1 MTKEELFELKNKID
15 LMASL
20 PEKKRQK
27 EVIDRILNQKLER
40 SYNDYAELLTKKIDY
55 ILMRNNYRVIKAMNR
70 KNKDDNN
77 E

>member
-40 SYNDYAELLTKKIDY
+40 SYNDYAELLIKKIDY

-70 KNKDDNN
+70 KNKDDEN